1 MRRAKNSLT
10 HNIQPGN
17 VCHESALLAHLH
29 KFFLMS
35 RCCSSAFFLH
45 TFRVFY
51 ILSIMGKKTIWA
63 KPMSYDDFPAFK
75 QVL

>member
-45 TFRVFY
+45 NFRVIY
-51 ILSIMGKKTIWA
+51 ILSIVGKKTISE
-63 KPMSYDDFPAFK
+63 KSMSYDNFLAFK